1 MRKFY
6 TIVGA
11 VLLSASLW
19 AQAPQKF
26 SYQAIVR
33 NASSTL
39 AVNQKVGTR
48 ISILQTSATGVVV
61 YAERHEP
68 TSNENGLITLE
79 IGGGTVIFGDFTK
92 IDWAKG
98 PFYVRTETDPTG
110 GTDYTIY
117 GESQLLSVPYA
128 LFAANTT
135 PGVPGPAGKDGVDG
149 KNGID
154 GAVGPQGTIGL
165 TGPAGK
171 DGVDGKNG
179 IDGAVG
185 PQGTIGLTG
194 LAGKDGVDGKNG
206 IDGAVGPQGTIGLT
220 GPAGKDGVDGK
231 NGIDGAVGAQGTTGL
246 TGPAGKDGLDGKN
259 GIDGAV
265 GAQGTTGLTGPAGK
279 DGVDGKNG
287 IDGAVGPQGTIGLT
301 GPAGKDGVD
310 GKNGLDGAVGPQGPI
325 GLTGPKGDTPQIKVI
340 VSLTGDTLKF
350 ENGNYVIIPGL
361 SAANPTIK
369 KNIVTDIDGNNYKFV
384 VIGNQT
390 WMSENL
396 KTTKYNDGTNI
407 PNVTDNTLWSNLSS
421 GAWSYYNNDIE
432 NNNIYGKLYNGHV
445 TNSSTNGNKNVC
457 PTGWHVPSVME
468 WTILSNYLGGS
479 DIAGSKL
486 KEAGTSHWASP
497 NTDAN
502 NESNFTALPNG
513 TKYPDSQFNDF
524 GTWATLWSNNGANY
538 MDLNCTNGN
547 FVLRSNNVQF
557 GFAIRCIK
565 D

>member
-6 TIVGA
+6 TFIGA

-39 AVNQKVGTR
+39 VVNQKVGTR
-48 ISILQTSATGVVV
+48 ISILQTSVTGVVV
-61 YAERHEP
+61 YTERHEP
-68 TSNENGLITLE
+68 TSNENGLIALE
-79 IGGGTVIFGDFTK
+79 IGGGTVIFGDFTE

-135 PGVPGPAGKDGVDG
+135 PGVAGPAGIDGKNGIDGAVGPQGATGLTGPAGKDGIDGKNGVDGAVGPQGATGLTGPTGKDGIDG

-171 DGVDGKNG
+171 DG
-179 IDGAVG
+179 I
-185 PQGTIGLTG
+185 
-194 LAGKDGVDGKNG
+194 
-206 IDGAVGPQGTIGLT
+206 
-220 GPAGKDGVDGK
+220 
-231 NGIDGAVGAQGTTGL
+231 
-246 TGPAGKDGLDGKN
+246 
-259 GIDGAV
+259 
-265 GAQGTTGLTGPAGK
+265 
-279 DGVDGKNG
+279 DGKNG

-310 GKNGLDGAVGPQGPI
+310 GKNGLDGAVGPI

-369 KNIVTDIDGNNYKFV
+369 ENIVTDIDGNNYKFV

-486 KEAGTSHWASP
+486 KEAGTTHWLSP
-497 NTDAN
+497 NSDAN
-502 NESNFTALPNG
+502 NASNFTAVASG
-513 TKYPDSQFNDF
+513 TKFPDGHFDSF
-524 GTWATLWSNNGANY
+524 GTWTTLWSNNGSNY
-538 MDLNCTNGN
+538 MDLNCANGN
-547 FVLRSNNVQF
+547 FLLRNQNVQF
-557 GFAIRCIK
+557 GFAVRCIK

>member
-179 IDGAVG
+179 
-185 PQGTIGLTG
+185 
-194 LAGKDGVDGKNG
+194 
-206 IDGAVGPQGTIGLT
+206 
-220 GPAGKDGVDGK
+220 
-231 NGIDGAVGAQGTTGL
+231 
-246 TGPAGKDGLDGKN
+246 
-259 GIDGAV
+259 
-265 GAQGTTGLTGPAGK
+265 
-279 DGVDGKNG
+279 
-287 IDGAVGPQGTIGLT
+287 
-301 GPAGKDGVD
+301 
-310 GKNGLDGAVGPQGPI
+310 LDGAVGPQGPI
-325 GLTGPKGDTPQIKVI
+325 GLSGPKGDTPQIKVI

-369 KNIVTDIDGNNYKFV
+369 ENIVTDIDGNNYKFV

-486 KEAGTSHWASP
+486 KEAGTTHWLSP
-497 NTDAN
+497 NSDAN
-502 NESNFTALPNG
+502 NASNFTAVASG
-513 TKYPDSQFNDF
+513 TKFPDGHFDSF
-524 GTWATLWSNNGANY
+524 GTWTTLWSNNGSNY
-538 MDLNCTNGN
+538 MDLNCANGN
-547 FVLRSNNVQF
+547 FLLRNQNVQF
-557 GFAIRCIK
+557 GFAVRCIK